1 MGPTR
6 YRSKRAGSVI
16 SVGRGDARYYA
27 FHPAPVPRKLKLQ
40 TELVLALSEADQALG
55 RLTSLGRLLPNPHI
69 LIRPYL
75 RRYAVASTRIEVT
88 QSSLSDVLSAEAQ
101 LLVETEDQREVL
113 NYVRAFEH
121 GLNRLPS
128 PPLSKRLIREMHA
141 ELLAGGRGEG
151 ATPGEFRR
159 SQNWLGGTN
168 PSNALFV
175 PPPVDLLEDAL
186 DDFEAFLHDEL
197 RIPLLVRCALAH
209 FQFETIHPFLDGN
222 GRLGRLLI
230 VFYLIERGAI
240 GQPLLYL
247 SAYFERNRD
256 EYVACLQGVRERG
269 DLDAWLSFFLRGV
282 ATQAR
287 SAMDS

>member
-1 MGPTR
+1 
-6 YRSKRAGSVI
+6 
-16 SVGRGDARYYA
+16 
-27 FHPAPVPRKLKLQ
+27 
-40 TELVLALSEADQALG
+40 
-55 RLTSLGRLLPNPHI
+55 
-69 LIRPYL
+69 
-75 RRYAVASTRIEVT
+75 
-88 QSSLSDVLSAEAQ
+88 VLSAEAQ

-121 GLNRLPS
+121 GLVRLPS
-128 PPLSKRLIREMHA
+128 LPLSKRLIREMHA
-141 ELLAGGRGEG
+141 ELLAGVRGEE

-186 DDFEAFLHDEL
+186 DDFEAFLHDDL

-230 VFYLIERGAI
+230 VFYLIERGVL

-247 SAYFERNRD
+247 SAYLERNRD
-256 EYVACLQGVRERG
+256 EYVGALQGGESAGTWTTGSPSSCAALKRKRARRSMPPIPCFGCVRTFADVYGKHGLAVERPM
-269 DLDAWLSFFLRGV
+269 RP
-282 ATQAR
+282 R
-287 SAMDS
+287 R